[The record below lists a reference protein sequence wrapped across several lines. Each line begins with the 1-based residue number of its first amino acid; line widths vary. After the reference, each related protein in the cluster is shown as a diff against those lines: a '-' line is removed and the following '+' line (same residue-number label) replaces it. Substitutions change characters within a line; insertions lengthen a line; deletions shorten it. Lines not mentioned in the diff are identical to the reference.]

1 VELNRQIAELLAMI
15 EAENKEYQ
23 AQIKQQKVY
32 ERTRDILNKNL
43 VKEGDTA
50 QTTFDLMKIQE
61 NTIKNLNNELNGY
74 REFAFKQR
82 RVIEAMSADRD
93 RYDQEA
99 QDAQQRYYAALENVK
114 LAELQIAEVQKQI
127 VDQETKLK
135 SQQNTYES
143 VRTDRNLK
151 SKNLIESQDKV
162 ALMQQNLRF
171 CRTVSISS
179 SRRSSVKTKNWSR
192 RILLTI
198 EFRTKSRHCA
208 MI

>member
-1 VELNRQIAELLAMI
+1 
-15 EAENKEYQ
+15 
-23 AQIKQQKVY
+23 
-32 ERTRDILNKNL
+32 
-43 VKEGDTA
+43 
-50 QTTFDLMKIQE
+50 
-61 NTIKNLNNELNGY
+61 
-74 REFAFKQR
+74 
-82 RVIEAMSADRD
+82 MSADRD

-162 ALMQQNLRF
+162 CVF
-171 CRTVSISS
+171 S
-179 SRRSSVKTKNWSR
+179 
-192 RILLTI
+192 
-198 EFRTKSRHCA
+198 
-208 MI
+208 

>member
-1 VELNRQIAELLAMI
+1 MFVVVVVVVFSPPNPHAVTLGR
-15 EAENKEYQ
+15 
-23 AQIKQQKVY
+23 
-32 ERTRDILNKNL
+32 
-43 VKEGDTA
+43 
-50 QTTFDLMKIQE
+50 
-61 NTIKNLNNELNGY
+61 Y

-162 ALMQQNLRF
+162 CTYF
-171 CRTVSISS
+171 F
-179 SRRSSVKTKNWSR
+179 K
-192 RILLTI
+192 
-198 EFRTKSRHCA
+198 
-208 MI
+208 